1 MCIFAN
7 IIVRV
12 RKEKGEEK
20 GREERRKKIR
30 RERVGIASSQT
41 GLYFSSNSLP
51 FLAWIHIQF
60 IFISFSVTKCKQKIN
75 CIYLKQIQHCKSTIL
90 QYFFFLETVS

>member
-30 RERVGIASSQT
+30 RERVGDSKQ
-41 GLYFSSNSLP
+41 SNRP
-51 FLAWIHIQF
+51 
-60 IFISFSVTKCKQKIN
+60 IFF
-75 CIYLKQIQHCKSTIL
+75 
-90 QYFFFLETVS
+90 